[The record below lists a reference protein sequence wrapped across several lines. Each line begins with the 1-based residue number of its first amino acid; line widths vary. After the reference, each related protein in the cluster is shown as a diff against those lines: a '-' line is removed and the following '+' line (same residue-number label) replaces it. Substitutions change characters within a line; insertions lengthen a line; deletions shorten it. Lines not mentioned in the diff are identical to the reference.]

1 MAYSPKSQKT
11 YNSKCHYFS
20 VKYTPVE
27 SDQAEKLKAYLKK
40 TGQSANSYIK
50 DLIKRDLENKGV

>member
-50 DLIKRDLENKGV
+50 ALIKADLDQKEV

>member
-20 VKYTPVE
+20 IKYTPVE

-50 DLIKRDLENKGV
+50 DLIKRDLDNKGV

>member
-11 YNSKCHYFS
+11 YNTKCHYFT

-27 SDQAEKLKAYLKK
+27 SDQAEKLKVYLKES
-40 TGQSANSYIK
+40 GQSANSYIK
-50 DLIKRDLENKGV
+50 ALIKKDLDKKGV